1 MISLLKF
8 ILPICLFFN
17 AFAQTDPLNGRLT
30 VYKFSDGL
38 KYQTYQVDKKSFITN
53 NVETLK
59 THEIDIN
66 TFELTTQTN
75 EFATILFASGTVI
88 RVEQGSEFRVDLMNM
103 VLKNTNTFPS
113 KIDIETSSLNISLM
127 EGESHFSVNGSI
139 LLQTSLS
146 NLGLETGRYFVQSTK
161 KSVMVYILDGTLD
174 VYDNVTNKKEPV
186 KSGNAVLIRPSPV
199 LSPRQMELFG
209 DKMVTS
215 VKKVKTEQF
224 KPFLDTVIEMESV
237 KNEVVFVKI
246 GLDIIGVKIK

>member
-1 MISLLKF
+1 MISLFKF

-17 AFAQTDPLNGRLT
+17 AFAQTDPINGRLT

-38 KYQTYQVDKKSFITN
+38 KHQIYQVDKKTFVTN
-53 NVETLK
+53 DLETLK

-66 TFELTTQTN
+66 TFEITTQTN

-103 VLKNTNTFPS
+103 VLKNTNAFPS
-113 KIDIETSSLNISLM
+113 KIDIETSSLNIALM

-215 VKKVKTEQF
+215 VKKVKPEQF